1 VTVAPKPLTT
11 PAPVPATAAPVAAT
25 TAPKPATSPAPSP
38 VTSYPQDYATG
49 KPPVT
54 MALSYPMPGW
64 PIVSPFG
71 MRVDPVLHTSLM
83 HEGIDI
89 WAPEGTPIRAA
100 GNGTVIWAGDR
111 HGYGNAVFIDHGRGV
126 VTIYAHQS
134 KVGVAAGQHVGTG
147 DTIGY
152 IGHTG
157 LAAGPHLHFEVRVG
171 GVAYDPLN
179 FVSPR

>member
-1 VTVAPKPLTT
+1 
-11 PAPVPATAAPVAAT
+11 
-25 TAPKPATSPAPSP
+25 
-38 VTSYPQDYATG
+38 
-49 KPPVT
+49 

-64 PIVSPFG
+64 PVVSRFG
-71 MRVDPVLHTSLM
+71 LRVDPVLHTSFM

-100 GNGTVIWAGDR
+100 GDGTVVWAGDR

-134 KVGVAAGQHVGTG
+134 KVGVAVGQHVGTG
-147 DTIGY
+147 ATIGY

-179 FVSPR
+179 FVSPRLIPVSFRSWTTRRSNWTSATASPPSRSTGRRCSTRSRAR